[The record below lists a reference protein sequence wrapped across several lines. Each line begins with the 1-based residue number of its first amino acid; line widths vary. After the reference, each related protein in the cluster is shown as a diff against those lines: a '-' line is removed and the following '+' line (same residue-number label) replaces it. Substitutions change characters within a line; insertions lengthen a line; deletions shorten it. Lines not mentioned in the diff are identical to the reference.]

1 VIKRHLSTLVFC
13 LLFLSVAKASDIKY
27 SIFEIPD
34 SLKKNANS
42 IVRVSETTFKVDDNF
57 NSTYTVHYVLTLLNS
72 KALDDAELKVYYD
85 NVSTVNYLKF
95 KIYNSFGE
103 DITRTFKSLEVTD
116 ESATTGGTL
125 YSDDRCKVVSP
136 VFAQYPVTIEYSY
149 QVKDVVIFYYPAWAP
164 VTSTNMALQQASY
177 TLVTPKSRTPRM
189 KSVNKVPEVSISHE
203 QETNQYKWEISNFAA
218 IDTEPFSPPFY
229 ELIPYLLLAPDYVKY
244 NTYSGAFASWSDFGK
259 FCSFLNSGRD
269 QLPPETVVKLQSL
282 VKDCADNKSRIKAV
296 YKYMQDRTRY
306 VGVQIGIGG
315 WQPAP
320 ADFVDRKGYGD
331 CKGLVNYT
339 KALLKA
345 VDIDSYY
352 SLVKSGN
359 NSAPVIE
366 SFPSTQ
372 FDHVILCVPDQNDT
386 IWLECTSQK
395 CAFGFL
401 GSFTDNRLALV
412 LNDNGGKLVRTHV
425 YNEALNTSNRR
436 ITVVM
441 DEAGDATVKM
451 FTTNKA
457 VKSEAIEE
465 QLSESPEDQRKDF
478 LKRIGYSDCVINT
491 LKYNLSGDIIP
502 VGTVEAELEV
512 PAFASKNGNRLF
524 IPAVSRDRFIPVPQN
539 TTPRVNPVVIRN
551 SFTDSDTAIIYMPG
565 GLKAEFIPGQQ
576 RIESK
581 FGKYVFSAEMKGE
594 QLFCYRMFE
603 VHAGWYKAS
612 EYAEFIAFLRKI
624 AKSDQTKIVLT
635 QKN

>member
-1 VIKRHLSTLVFC
+1 MKSNLSFLV
-13 LLFLSVAKASDIKY
+13 LLFLISVSVKASDIKY

-42 IVRVSETTFKVDDNF
+42 IVRESETTFGVDENF
-57 NSTYTVHYVLTLLNS
+57 KSTYTVHYVLTLLNS
-72 KALDDAELKVYYD
+72 KALDDAELRVYYD
-85 NVSTVNYLKF
+85 NESTVNYLKF

-116 ESATTGGTL
+116 ESATPGGTL
-125 YSDDRCKVVSP
+125 YSDNRCKVVSP
-136 VFAQYPVTIEYSY
+136 IFAQYPVTVEYSY
-149 QVKDVVIFYYPAWAP
+149 QVKDVVIFSYPSWIP

-177 TLVTPKSRTPRM
+177 TLRTPKSRTPRM
-189 KSVNKVPEVSISHE
+189 KSVNKVPEVSISSE
-203 QETNQYKWEISNFAA
+203 KETNQYKWEISNFAA
-218 IDTEPFSPPFY
+218 IETEPFSPPDY
-229 ELIPYLLLAPDYVKY
+229 ELIPFLLLAPDYVNY
-244 NTYSGAFASWSDFGK
+244 NTFSNPFVSWNDFGK
-259 FCSFLNSGRD
+259 FLSYLVSGRD
-269 QLPPETVVKLQSL
+269 QLAPETVVKLQAL
-282 VKDCADNKSRIKAV
+282 VKNCADQKSKIKAV
-296 YKYMQDRTRY
+296 YKYMQQRTRY

-315 WQPAP
+315 WQPTP
-320 ADFVDRKGYGD
+320 ADFVDKKGYGD

-339 KALLKA
+339 RALLKA
-345 VDIDSYY
+345 VDINSYY

-366 SFPSTQ
+366 SFPSNQ

-395 CAFGFL
+395 SAFGFL

-412 LNDNGGKLVRTHV
+412 LNDNGGTLVKTNV
-425 YNEALNTSNRR
+425 YNEGVNTSSRR
-436 ITVVM
+436 IAVTM

-457 VKSEAIEE
+457 VQSESVED
-465 QLSESPEDQRKDF
+465 QLSESPEDQRKEF
-478 LKRIGYSDCVINT
+478 LKHIGYSDCVINT
-491 LKYNLSGDIIP
+491 LKYNLNGDIIP

-524 IPAVSRDRFIPVPQN
+524 IPAVARDRFIPVPQN

-551 SFTDSDTAIIYMPG
+551 SFTDSDTAIINMPA
-565 GLKAEFIPGQQ
+565 GLKAEFIPGPQ

-635 QKN
+635 RKI

>member
-1 VIKRHLSTLVFC
+1 MKLNFC
-13 LLFLSVAKASDIKY
+13 ILFFFILISAGAKASDIRY

-42 IVRVSETTFKVDDNF
+42 IVRVSETTFEVDENF
-57 NSTYTVHYVLTLLNS
+57 KSTYTVHYVLTLLNS
-72 KALDDAELKVYYD
+72 KALDDAELRVYYD
-85 NVSTVNYLKF
+85 NASTVNYLKF

-103 DITRTFKSLEVTD
+103 DITRTFKSLDVTD
-116 ESATTGGTL
+116 QSATPGGTL

-136 VFAQYPVTIEYSY
+136 IFAQYPVTVEYSY
-149 QVKDVVIFYYPAWAP
+149 QVKDVVLFSYPSWVP
-164 VTSTNMALQQASY
+164 VTSSNMALQQASY
-177 TLVTPKSRTPRM
+177 TLRTPKSRTPRM
-189 KSVNKVPEVSISHE
+189 KSVNKVPEVSMSSEKEI
-203 QETNQYKWEISNFAA
+203 NQYKWEISNFAA
-218 IDTEPFSPPFY
+218 IETEPFSPPYY
-229 ELIPYLLLAPDYVKY
+229 ELIPFLLLAPDYVNY
-244 NTYSGAFASWSDFGK
+244 NTYSNPFVSWNDFGK
-259 FCSFLNSGRD
+259 FLSYLVNGRD
-269 QLPPETVVKLQSL
+269 QLAPETVVKLQAL
-282 VKDCADNKSRIKAV
+282 VKDCADNKSKIKAV
-296 YKYMQDRTRY
+296 YKYMQQRTRY

-315 WQPAP
+315 WQPTP
-320 ADFVDRKGYGD
+320 ADFVDKKGYGD

-339 KALLKA
+339 RALLKA
-345 VDIDSYY
+345 VNINSYY

-366 SFPSTQ
+366 SFPSNQ
-372 FDHVILCVPDQNDT
+372 FSHVILCVPDQNDT

-395 CAFGFL
+395 TAFGFL
-401 GSFTDNRLALV
+401 GSFTDNRMALV
-412 LNDNGGKLVRTHV
+412 LNDNGGTLVKTNV
-425 YNEALNTSNRR
+425 YNEGLNTSSRR
-436 ITVVM
+436 ITVTM
-441 DEAGDATVKM
+441 DEAGDARVKM

-457 VKSEAIEE
+457 VQSESIEE
-465 QLSESPEDQRKDF
+465 QLSESPEDQRKEF
-478 LKRIGYSDCVINT
+478 LKHIGYSDCVINT
-491 LKYNLSGDIIP
+491 LKYNLNGDIIP

-524 IPAVSRDRFIPVPQN
+524 IPAVARDRFIPVPQN
-539 TTPRVNPVVIRN
+539 STPRVNPVVIRN
-551 SFTDSDTAIIYMPG
+551 SFADSDTAIITMPA

-581 FGKYVFSAEMKGE
+581 FGKYAFSAEMKGE